1 MWVKIWFQSQNFS
14 ITNDFLYSYI
24 KGSYCYVAGWG
35 TTSSGGSLSA
45 VLQSVKVDIF
55 SHKYCEAN
63 SNYGMIFDETSEFCA
78 GKMSG
83 GIDSCQGDS
92 GGPLVCVDE
101 NNHAILYGIVSWGY
115 GCAFDGYPGIYAKV
129 SAVVDWIYATT
140 DGANV
145 TTTQSSSAS

>member
-1 MWVKIWFQSQNFS
+1 MTYPFFQ
-14 ITNDFLYSYI
+14 
-24 KGSYCYVAGWG
+24 GSHCYVAGWG
-35 TTSSGGSLSA
+35 TTASGGSLSA

-55 SHKYCEAN
+55 SHKYCVAN
-63 SNYGMIFDETSEFCA
+63 SNYGEGLFDETSEFCA
-78 GKMSG
+78 GKMSS

-101 NNHAILYGIVSWGY
+101 KNHAILYGIVSWGY
-115 GCAFDGYPGIYAKV
+115 GCAYDGYPGIYAKV
-129 SAVVDWIYATT
+129 SAIVDWIYATT